1 MSGDL
6 SISDGNCDY
15 ASFSSS
21 PSIGFQPERCIY
33 QIKVILVGDSNVG
46 KTSLLKQ
53 YSTNKFSPDYKA
65 SINAEFEKKN
75 VSFNA
80 TVGAELTIWD
90 TCGSEKYRSITKQ
103 YYKDSHGVLL
113 LFDLTDRGSFDNLT
127 DWVNDLKN
135 NCDEYITIIIV
146 GNKNDME
153 DKRQVSQNEIDDY
166 VKKNNFEYFSVSA
179 KTGASVGILFEK
191 IAHMC
196 VDKMIE
202 YEKQEKEKENNKQEP
217 ETVMNDNNTKTTTTA
232 NTSNMKKMNISKKKE
247 KVGGPFTGEVTFKE
261 KLKEESKDK
270 HVGCC

>member
-6 SISDGNCDY
+6 SVSDGNCDY

-21 PSIGFQPERCIY
+21 PSTGFQVERFIY

-53 YSTNKFSPDYKA
+53 YSTNTFSPDYKA
-65 SINAEFEKKN
+65 SINVECEKKN

-127 DWVNDLKN
+127 DWVQDLKN

-153 DKRQVSQNEIDDY
+153 DKRQVSQSEIDDY
-166 VKKNNFEYFSVSA
+166 VQKNNFEYVSVSA

-202 YEKQEKEKENNKQEP
+202 YEKQEKEKENKQEQ
-217 ETVMNDNNTKTTTTA
+217 EVVVNDNTTKATTV
-232 NTSNMKKMNISKKKE
+232 NTSNTKKMNISKKKE
-247 KVGGPFTGEVTFKE
+247 KCGGPFTGEVTFKE